1 MGKSI
6 AMDRL
11 PVTHTTIPG
20 HPAAVFVSHGGGPL
34 PVLGDARH
42 REMVEHLGS
51 IAAKIVRPSGI
62 VVISAHWEEPE
73 ATVTAHPEPPIIYDY
88 FGFPPESYSLEYPA
102 PGDPELAARLVDTL
116 EEKGIAA
123 RLDHGRGFDH
133 GLYIP
138 LMLMYPE
145 ADIPCV
151 QLSLLSDLEPEKH
164 IRIGEA
170 LSGLAQDNIM
180 VLGSGFSFHNLKV
193 LLGGHSSGPDLENEA
208 FESWLI
214 DTCTSSEIDEST
226 RAQRLIDWER
236 APAARYCHPREEHLL
251 PLHVCYGVT
260 KSPCIGHS
268 ELTIMEKRSSTYF
281 W

>member
-1 MGKSI
+1 M
-6 AMDRL
+6 
-11 PVTHTTIPG
+11 THSTIPR
-20 HPAAVFVSHGGGPL
+20 HPAAIFVSHGGGPL
-34 PVLGDARH
+34 PLLGDVGH
-42 REMVEHLGS
+42 REMIENLGN
-51 IAAKIVRPSGI
+51 IASTIREPSGI
-62 VVISAHWEEPE
+62 VVVSAHWEESE
-73 ATVTAHPEPPIIYDY
+73 ATITAHPEPPIIYDY
-88 FGFPPESYSLEYPA
+88 YGFPPESYSLEYPA
-102 PGDPELAARLVDTL
+102 PGDPGLAARLVDTL
-116 EEKGIAA
+116 AEKDIAA
-123 RLDHGRGFDH
+123 RLDHVRGFDH

-138 LMLMYPE
+138 LLLMYPE

-170 LSGLAQDNIM
+170 LSNLARDNIM

-193 LLGGHSSGPDLENEA
+193 LLGGDSSGPDLQNEA

-226 RAQRLIDWER
+226 RAQRLINWER

-260 KSPCIGHS
+260 RSACIGHA
-268 ELTIMEKRSSTYF
+268 ELTIMGKKSSTYF

>member
-1 MGKSI
+1 M
-6 AMDRL
+6 
-11 PVTHTTIPG
+11 
-20 HPAAVFVSHGGGPL
+20 
-34 PVLGDARH
+34 LGDAGH
-42 REMVEHLGS
+42 LEMVENLGN
-51 IAAKIVRPSGI
+51 IASTIREPSGI
-62 VVISAHWEEPE
+62 VVVSAHWEESE
-73 ATVTAHPEPPIIYDY
+73 ATITAHPNPPIIYDY
-88 FGFPPESYSLEYPA
+88 YGFPPESYSLEYPA
-102 PGDPELAARLVDTL
+102 PGDPGLAARLVDTL
-116 EEKGIAA
+116 AEKDIAA
-123 RLDHGRGFDH
+123 RLDHGRGVDH

-138 LMLMYPE
+138 LLLMYPE

-170 LSGLAQDNIM
+170 LANLARDNIM

-193 LLGGHSSGPDLENEA
+193 LLSGDSSGRDLQNEA

-226 RAQRLIDWER
+226 RTERLMNWQR

-260 KSPCIGHS
+260 KSACIGHA
-268 ELTIMEKRSSTYF
+268 ELTIMGKKSSTYF

>member
-1 MGKSI
+1 M
-6 AMDRL
+6 
-11 PVTHTTIPG
+11 
-20 HPAAVFVSHGGGPL
+20 
-34 PVLGDARH
+34 LGDVGH

-51 IAAKIVRPSGI
+51 IASGIQKPSGV
-62 VVISAHWEEPE
+62 VVISAHWEETE
-73 ATVTAHPEPPIIYDY
+73 ATITAHPNPPVIYDY
-88 FGFPPESYSLEYPA
+88 YGFPAEAYSLEYPA
-102 PGDPELAARLVDTL
+102 PGDPELATRLLDRL
-116 EEKGIAA
+116 ANKDIAA
-123 RLDHGRGFDH
+123 RLDYGRGFDH
-133 GLYIP
+133 GLYVP
-138 LMLMYPE
+138 LLLMYPE

-260 KSPCIGHS
+260 KSACIGHS
-268 ELTIMEKRSSTYF
+268 ELTIMGKRSSTYF